1 MARNIEPAIHKAV
14 TAKLRER
21 GLSAQAADAAA
32 AAHAAAALGE
42 FKAPLGAQV
51 SPSEAAYERAFEAV
65 VQFAALLK
73 L

>member
-21 GLSAQAADAAA
+21 GLSTQAADAAA
-32 AAHAAAALGE
+32 AAHAAAALEE
-42 FKAPLGAQV
+42 FKASLGAQV
-51 SPSEAAYERAFEAV
+51 VPSEAAYERAFEAV